1 LRRNKPPF
9 PIKIELMK
17 QEIKIADITSP
28 SKLNLMGLDRP
39 AMEEFFRSIGEKSFR
54 ASQVMKWIHQSGM
67 SDFSEMTNLSKG
79 LRESLCEQ
87 CEITIPQIISDE
99 LSEDGT
105 RKWLLSVPG
114 KSAIEMVFIP
124 EDSRGTLCVS
134 SQVGC
139 TLNCSFCATGKQGYN
154 RDLTTAEII
163 GQVWLA
169 KKLLSEQY
177 QTDQRIVS
185 NVVMMGMGEP
195 LMNFDNVVSAMHIMQ
210 DDFCFGLSR
219 RRITLSTA
227 GVVPKIDLL
236 KEKCPV
242 SLAVSLHAPNDEL
255 RNELV
260 PLNKKYPI
268 NVLLDACN
276 RYVEGSAR
284 ARVTFEY
291 VMLDGVNDQLEHAHQ
306 LAALMKTVP
315 AKVNLIPFNSFQG
328 IDYKRSSNSRIN
340 KFRDIL
346 HEQGV
351 IVTVRRT
358 RGDDI
363 EAACGQ
369 LAGDVMDRTRRSEK
383 FRQKQLEKIQ

>member
-1 LRRNKPPF
+1 MNDLTQQP
-9 PIKIELMK
+9 
-17 QEIKIADITSP
+17 T
-28 SKLNLMGLDRP
+28 NLMGLDRE
-39 AMEEFFRSIGEKSFR
+39 AMEAYFASIGEKSFR
-54 ASQVMKWIHQSGM
+54 ASQVMKWIHQVGV
-67 SDFSEMTNLSKG
+67 SDFSEMTNLSKT
-79 LRESLCEQ
+79 LRASLAETA
-87 CEITIPQIISDE
+87 EVSLPEIISDQ

-105 RKWLLSVPG
+105 RKWLLKVPG

-124 EDSRGTLCVS
+124 EDKRGTLCVS

-139 TLNCSFCATGKQGYN
+139 TLSCSFCATGKQGYN

-169 KKLLSEQY
+169 KHMLAKQY
-177 QTDQRIVS
+177 ETDDRIVS

-195 LMNFDNVVSAMHIMQ
+195 LMNFNNVVSAMKIMQ
-210 DDFCFGLSR
+210 DDFCFGLSK

-227 GVVPKIDLL
+227 GVVPKIDEL
-236 KEKCPV
+236 KDACPV

-255 RNELV
+255 RNVLV

-268 NVLLDACN
+268 KTLLEACN
-276 RYVEGSAR
+276 RYVADSAR
-284 ARVTFEY
+284 SRITFEY
-291 VMLDGVNDQLEHAHQ
+291 VMLEGINDELEHAHQ

-315 AKVNLIPFNSFQG
+315 SKVNLIPFNSFEG
-328 IDYKRSSNSRIN
+328 IDYQRSSNSRIN
-340 KFRDIL
+340 RFRDIL
-346 HEQGV
+346 HNAGV

-369 LAGDVMDRTRRSEK
+369 LAGDVMDRTRRAEK
-383 FRQKQLEKIQ
+383 FRQKQAEKIQ

>member
-1 LRRNKPPF
+1 MNDLSQQ
-9 PIKIELMK
+9 PI
-17 QEIKIADITSP
+17 
-28 SKLNLMGLDRP
+28 NLMGLDRE
-39 AMEEFFRSIGEKSFR
+39 AMEAYFASIGEKSFR
-54 ASQVMKWIHQSGM
+54 ASQVMKWIHQVGV
-67 SDFSEMTNLSKG
+67 SDFAEMTNLSKA
-79 LRESLCEQ
+79 LRASLADTAQIDVPE
-87 CEITIPQIISDE
+87 IISDN

-105 RKWLLSVPG
+105 RKWLLKVPG

-124 EDSRGTLCVS
+124 EESRGTLCVS

-169 KKLLSEQY
+169 KHMLAEQY
-177 QTDQRIVS
+177 KTDQRIVS

-195 LMNFDNVVSAMHIMQ
+195 LMNFDNVVSAMKIMQ
-210 DDFCFGLSR
+210 DDFCFGLSK

-227 GVVPKIDLL
+227 GVVPKIDEL
-236 KEKCPV
+236 KEACPV

-268 NVLLDACN
+268 KELLDACN
-276 RYVEGSAR
+276 RYVADSAR
-284 ARVTFEY
+284 ARITFEY
-291 VMLDGVNDQLEHAHQ
+291 VMLEGVNDELEHAHQ
-306 LAALMKTVP
+306 LAQLMKMVP
-315 AKVNLIPFNSFQG
+315 GKVNLIPFNSFAG

-340 KFRDIL
+340 RFRDVL
-346 HEQGV
+346 HNAGT
-351 IVTVRRT
+351 IATVRKT

-369 LAGDVMDRTRRSEK
+369 LAGDVMDRTRRAEK
-383 FRQKQLEKIQ
+383 FRQKQVEKIQ

>member
-1 LRRNKPPF
+1 MTDLNNIEVTVAGVAPKP
-9 PIKIELMK
+9 
-17 QEIKIADITSP
+17 T
-28 SKLNLMGLDRP
+28 NLMGLDRE
-39 AMEEFFRSIGEKSFR
+39 AMEAYFASIGEKSFR
-54 ASQVMKWIHQSGM
+54 ASQVMKWIHQVGA
-67 SDFSEMTNLSKG
+67 SDFAEMTNLSKT
-79 LRESLCEQ
+79 LRASLSEKA
-87 CEITIPQIISDE
+87 EISVPEIISDQ

-105 RKWLLSVPG
+105 RKWLLKVPG

-124 EDSRGTLCVS
+124 EETRGTLCVS

-169 KKLLSEQY
+169 KHMLAEQY
-177 QTDQRIVS
+177 KTDQRIVS

-195 LMNFDNVVSAMHIMQ
+195 LMNFDNVVSAMKIMQ
-210 DDFCFGLSR
+210 DDFCFGLSK

-227 GVVPKIDLL
+227 GVVPKIDAL
-236 KEKCPV
+236 KEACPV

-255 RNELV
+255 RNVLV

-268 NVLLDACN
+268 KDLLAACN
-276 RYVEGSAR
+276 RYVADSNR
-284 ARVTFEY
+284 ARITFEY
-291 VMLDGVNDQLEHAHQ
+291 VMLEGVNDEPEHAHQ

-315 AKVNLIPFNSFQG
+315 GKVNLIPFNSFEG
-328 IDYKRSSNSRIN
+328 IDYNRSSNTRIN
-340 KFRDIL
+340 RFRDIL
-346 HEQGV
+346 HNAGT
-351 IVTVRRT
+351 IATVRKT

-369 LAGDVMDRTRRSEK
+369 LAGDVMDKTRRSEK
-383 FRQKQLEKIQ
+383 FRQKQAEKIQ

>member
-1 LRRNKPPF
+1 MLPEAN
-9 PIKIELMK
+9 
-17 QEIKIADITSP
+17 
-28 SKLNLMGLDRP
+28 NLIGLDRQ
-39 AMEEFFRSIGEKSFR
+39 AMESFFISLGEKSFR
-54 ASQVMKWIHQSGM
+54 ASQVMKWIHQVGVN
-67 SDFSEMTNLSKG
+67 DFSEMTNLSKS
-79 LRESLCEQ
+79 LRETLSDQ
-87 CEITIPQIISDE
+87 CEITPPEIISDN
-99 LSEDGT
+99 LSADGT
-105 RKWLLSVPG
+105 RKWLLRVPG

-169 KKLLSEQY
+169 KHMLAEQY

-210 DDFCFGLSR
+210 DDFCFGLSK

-227 GVVPKIDLL
+227 GVVPKIDEL
-236 KEKCPV
+236 KEACPV

-268 NVLLDACN
+268 KKLLDACN
-276 RYVEGSAR
+276 RYVADSSR
-284 ARVTFEY
+284 ARITFEY
-291 VMLDGVNDQLEHAHQ
+291 VMLNGVNDDLEHAQQ
-306 LAALMKTVP
+306 LAELMNTVP
-315 AKVNLIPFNSFQG
+315 AKVNLIPFNSFEG
-328 IDYKRSSNSRIN
+328 IEYTRSSNSRIN
-340 KFRDIL
+340 RFRDVL
-346 HEQGV
+346 HDNGV

-363 EAACGQ
+363 DAACGQ
-369 LAGDVMDRTRRSEK
+369 LAGDVMDLTRRSEK

>member
-1 LRRNKPPF
+1 MNLVTDNAER
-9 PIKIELMK
+9 
-17 QEIKIADITSP
+17 T
-28 SKLNLMGLDRP
+28 NLMGLDRP
-39 AMEEFFRSIGEKSFR
+39 AMEAFFVNLGEKSFR
-54 ASQVMKWIHQSGM
+54 ACQVMKWIHQMGV
-67 SDFSEMTNLSKG
+67 SDFAAMTNLSKA
-79 LRESLCEQ
+79 LRESLSEA
-87 CEITIPQIISDE
+87 CEIRVPEIISDN

-105 RKWLLSVPG
+105 RKWLLRVPG

-124 EDSRGTLCVS
+124 EESRGTLCVS

-154 RDLTTAEII
+154 RDLSTAEII

-169 KKLLSEQY
+169 KHLLAEQY
-177 QTDQRIVS
+177 HTDERIVS
-185 NVVMMGMGEP
+185 NIVMMGMGEP

-210 DDFCFGLSR
+210 DDFCFGLSK

-227 GVVPKIDLL
+227 GVVPKIDEL
-236 KEKCPV
+236 KEACPV

-268 NVLLDACN
+268 KALLDACN
-276 RYVEGSAR
+276 RYVGDSGR
-284 ARVTFEY
+284 ARITFEY
-291 VMLDGVNDQLEHAHQ
+291 VMLEGVNDDLSHAHQ
-306 LAALMKTVP
+306 LAKLMKTVP
-315 AKVNLIPFNSFQG
+315 GKVNLIPFNSFEG

-340 KFRDIL
+340 RFRDVL

-369 LAGDVMDRTRRSEK
+369 LAGDVMDRTRRAEK
-383 FRQKQLEKIQ
+383 FRQKQAEKIQ

>member
-1 LRRNKPPF
+1 MSKT
-9 PIKIELMK
+9 PIDN
-17 QEIKIADITSP
+17 IKVSLAQDVVVSD
-28 SKLNLMGLDRP
+28 KVNLMGFDRA
-39 AMEEFFRSIGEKSFR
+39 AMEAYFKSIGEKSFR
-54 ASQVMKWIHQSGM
+54 ASQVMKWIHQTGA
-67 SDFSEMTNLSKG
+67 SDFSEMNNLSKA
-79 LRESLCEQ
+79 LRASLAETA
-87 CEITIPQIISDE
+87 EITVPEIISDE

-105 RKWLLSVPG
+105 RKWLLKVPG

-124 EDSRGTLCVS
+124 EDKRGTLCVS

-169 KKLLSEQY
+169 KHMLAEQY
-177 QTDQRIVS
+177 QTDDRIVS

-195 LMNFDNVVSAMHIMQ
+195 LMNFDNVVSAMKIMQ
-210 DDFCFGLSR
+210 DDFCFGLSK

-227 GVVPKIDLL
+227 GVVPKIDAL
-236 KEKCPV
+236 KEACPV

-255 RNELV
+255 RNVLV

-268 NVLLDACN
+268 KELLDACN
-276 RYVEGSAR
+276 RYVADSAR
-284 ARVTFEY
+284 ARITFEY
-291 VMLDGVNDQLEHAHQ
+291 VMLSGVNDEQEHAHQ
-306 LAALMKTVP
+306 LAELMKTVP
-315 AKVNLIPFNSFQG
+315 GKVNLIPFNTFEG
-328 IDYKRSSNSRIN
+328 IDYDRSSNNRIN
-340 KFRDIL
+340 RFRDIL
-346 HEQGV
+346 HGHGV

-369 LAGDVMDRTRRSEK
+369 LAGDVMDRTRRAEK
-383 FRQKQLEKIQ
+383 FRQKQAEKIQ

>member
-1 LRRNKPPF
+1 MN
-9 PIKIELMK
+9 
-17 QEIKIADITSP
+17 QAT
-28 SKLNLMGLDRP
+28 NLMGLDRQ
-39 AMEEFFRSIGEKSFR
+39 AMENYFITLGEKPFR
-54 ASQVMKWIHQSGM
+54 ASQVMKWIHQQGVE
-67 SDFSEMTNLSKG
+67 DFTQMTNLSKS
-79 LRESLCEQ
+79 LRQALTEQ
-87 CEITIPQIISDE
+87 AEITLPEIVSDE
-99 LSEDGT
+99 LSKDGT
-105 RKWLLSVPG
+105 RKWLLRVPG

-124 EDSRGTLCVS
+124 EESRGTLCVS

-169 KKLLSEQY
+169 KHLLAEQY
-177 QTDQRIVS
+177 ETDKRIVS

-195 LMNFDNVVSAMHIMQ
+195 LMNFDNVVSAMKIMQ
-210 DDFCFGLSR
+210 DDFCFGLSK

-227 GVVPKIDLL
+227 GVVPKIDALR
-236 KEKCPV
+236 EACPV

-268 NVLLDACN
+268 KQLIEACN
-276 RYVEGSAR
+276 RYVADSNR
-284 ARVTFEY
+284 ARITFEY
-291 VMLDGVNDQLEHAHQ
+291 VMLEGINDELEHAHQ
-306 LAALMKTVP
+306 LAKLMKQVP
-315 AKVNLIPFNSFQG
+315 GKVNLIPFNSFEG

-340 KFRDIL
+340 RFRDIL
-346 HEQGV
+346 HGAGTM
-351 IVTVRRT
+351 VTVRRT

-369 LAGDVMDRTRRSEK
+369 LAGDVMDRTRRAEK
-383 FRQKQLEKIQ
+383 FRQKQVEKIQ

>member
-1 LRRNKPPF
+1 MLT
-9 PIKIELMK
+9 
-17 QEIKIADITSP
+17 QT
-28 SKLNLMGLDRP
+28 NLMGLNRQ
-39 AMEEFFRSIGEKSFR
+39 AMENYFLELGEKSFR
-54 ASQVMKWIHQSGM
+54 ASQVMKWIHQVGVSE
-67 SDFSEMTNLSKG
+67 FSEMTNLSKS
-79 LRESLCEQ
+79 LREQLNQQAVIAVPE
-87 CEITIPQIISDE
+87 IISDN

-105 RKWLLSVPG
+105 RKWLLKVPG

-124 EDSRGTLCVS
+124 EESRGTLCVS

-169 KKLLSEQY
+169 KHLLAEQY
-177 QTDQRIVS
+177 QSDQRIVT

-195 LMNFDNVVSAMHIMQ
+195 LMNFDNVVSAMDIMQ
-210 DDFCFGLSR
+210 DDFCFGLSKR
-219 RRITLSTA
+219 RVTLSTA
-227 GVVPKIDLL
+227 GVVPMIDKL
-236 KEKCPV
+236 KEVCPV

-268 NVLLDACN
+268 NQLLDACN
-276 RYVEGSAR
+276 RYVSDSAR
-284 ARVTFEY
+284 ARITFEY
-291 VMLDGVNDQLEHAHQ
+291 VMLQGVNDELEHAHQ

-315 AKVNLIPFNSFQG
+315 GKVNLIPFNSFDG
-328 IDYKRSSNSRIN
+328 IDYSRSSNSRIN
-340 KFRDIL
+340 RFRDIL
-346 HEQGV
+346 HDNGV

-369 LAGDVMDRTRRSEK
+369 LAGDVMDRTRRAEK
-383 FRQKQLEKIQ
+383 FRQKQAEKIQ

>member
-1 LRRNKPPF
+1 MTEITL
-9 PIKIELMK
+9 K
-17 QEIKIADITSP
+17 QFAPEKT
-28 SKLNLMGLDRP
+28 NLMGLDRT
-39 AMEEFFRSIGEKSFR
+39 AMEAFFVSKGEKSFR
-54 ASQVMKWIHQSGM
+54 ASQVMKWIHQVGV
-67 SDFSEMTNLSKG
+67 SDFSDMTNLSKG
-79 LRESLCEQ
+79 LRESLSEQ
-87 CEITIPQIISDE
+87 CEISVPEIISDL

-105 RKWLLSVPG
+105 RKWLLKVPG

-124 EDSRGTLCVS
+124 EESRGTLCVS

-163 GQVWLA
+163 GQVWIAKHLLA
-169 KKLLSEQY
+169 EQY
-177 QTDQRIVS
+177 QTDARIVS

-195 LMNFDNVVSAMHIMQ
+195 LMNFDNVVAAMNIMQ
-210 DDFCFGLSR
+210 DDFCFGLSK

-227 GVVPKIDLL
+227 GVVPKIDEL
-236 KEKCPV
+236 KQACPV
-242 SLAVSLHAPNDEL
+242 SLAVSLHAPNDSL

-268 NVLLDACN
+268 DQLLAACN
-276 RYVEGSAR
+276 RYVADSAR
-284 ARVTFEY
+284 ARITFEY
-291 VMLDGVNDQLEHAHQ
+291 VMLEGVNDELEHAHQ
-306 LAALMKTVP
+306 LAKLMKKVP
-315 AKVNLIPFNSFQG
+315 GKVNLIPFNTFEG

-340 KFRDIL
+340 RFRDIL
-346 HEQGV
+346 HNQGV

-369 LAGDVMDRTRRSEK
+369 LAGDVMDRTRRAEK
-383 FRQKQLEKIQ
+383 FRQKQAEKIQ

>member
-1 LRRNKPPF
+1 MTEMTL
-9 PIKIELMK
+9 
-17 QEIKIADITSP
+17 DTSP
-28 SKLNLMGLDRP
+28 PTNLMGLDRQ
-39 AMEEFFRSIGEKSFR
+39 AMEAYFASIGEKSFR
-54 ASQVMKWIHQSGM
+54 ASQVMKWIHQLGVC
-67 SDFSEMTNLSKG
+67 DFNEMTNLSKA
-79 LRESLCEQ
+79 LRTSLSQ
-87 CEITIPQIISDE
+87 QAKVTVPEIMSDH

-105 RKWLLSVPG
+105 RKWLLKVPG

-124 EDSRGTLCVS
+124 EESRGTLCVS

-169 KKLLSEQY
+169 KHMLAEQY
-177 QTDQRIVS
+177 ETEQRIVS

-195 LMNFDNVVSAMHIMQ
+195 LMNFDNVVSAMNIMQ
-210 DDFCFGLSR
+210 DDFCFGLSK

-227 GVVPKIDLL
+227 GVVPKIDEL
-236 KEKCPV
+236 KEACPV

-260 PLNKKYPI
+260 PLNRKYPI
-268 NVLLDACN
+268 EQLLAACN
-276 RYVEGSAR
+276 RYVSDSAR
-284 ARVTFEY
+284 ARITFEY
-291 VMLDGVNDQLEHAHQ
+291 VMLEGINDELEHAHQ
-306 LAALMKTVP
+306 LAKLMKTVP
-315 AKVNLIPFNSFQG
+315 GKVNLIPFNTFEG

-340 KFRDIL
+340 RFRDVL
-346 HEQGV
+346 HNAGT

-369 LAGDVMDRTRRSEK
+369 LAGDVMDRTRRAEK
-383 FRQKQLEKIQ
+383 FRQSQAKKIQ

>member
-1 LRRNKPPF
+1 MNDLTLAPV
-9 PIKIELMK
+9 
-17 QEIKIADITSP
+17 
-28 SKLNLMGLDRP
+28 NLMGLDRD
-39 AMEEFFRSIGEKSFR
+39 AMEAYFASIGEKSFR
-54 ASQVMKWIHQSGM
+54 ASQVMKWIHQVGV
-67 SDFSEMTNLSKG
+67 SDFMEMTNLSKT
-79 LRESLCEQ
+79 LRTSLSETAK
-87 CEITIPQIISDE
+87 ISVPQIISDE

-105 RKWLLSVPG
+105 RKWLLKVPG

-124 EDSRGTLCVS
+124 EETRGTLCVS

-163 GQVWLA
+163 GQVWIAKHMLA
-169 KKLLSEQY
+169 EQHK
-177 QTDQRIVS
+177 TDERIVS

-195 LMNFDNVVSAMHIMQ
+195 LMNFNNVVSAMKIMQ
-210 DDFCFGLSR
+210 DDFCFGLSK

-227 GVVPKIDLL
+227 GVVPKIDEL
-236 KEKCPV
+236 KEACPV

-268 NVLLDACN
+268 KTLLEACN
-276 RYVEGSAR
+276 RYVADSNR
-284 ARVTFEY
+284 ARITFEY
-291 VMLDGVNDQLEHAHQ
+291 VMLDGVNDHLEHAQQ
-306 LAALMKTVP
+306 LAVLMKTVP
-315 AKVNLIPFNSFQG
+315 AKVNLIPFNSFDG
-328 IDYKRSSNSRIN
+328 IDYERSSNSRIN
-340 KFRDIL
+340 RFRDVL
-346 HEQGV
+346 HNAGI

-383 FRQKQLEKIQ
+383 FKQKQLEKIQ

>member
-1 LRRNKPPF
+1 
-9 PIKIELMK
+9 MT
-17 QEIKIADITSP
+17 TSANDAM
-28 SKLNLMGLDRP
+28 SESINLIGLDRQ
-39 AMEEFFRSIGEKSFR
+39 AMEAYFASIGEKSFR
-54 ASQVMKWIHQSGM
+54 ASQVMKWIHQVGVT
-67 SDFSEMTNLSKG
+67 DFNDMTNLSKA
-79 LRESLCEQ
+79 LRASLSDKAQ
-87 CEITIPQIISDE
+87 VSLPTIISDN
-99 LSEDGT
+99 LSDDGT
-105 RKWLLSVPG
+105 RKWLLKVPG

-124 EDSRGTLCVS
+124 EDTRGTLCVS

-169 KKLLSEQY
+169 KHMLAEQY
-177 QTDQRIVS
+177 KTDQRIVS

-195 LMNFDNVVSAMHIMQ
+195 LMNFDNVVSAMKIMQ
-210 DDFCFGLSR
+210 DDFCFGLSK

-227 GVVPKIDLL
+227 GVVPKIDML
-236 KEKCPV
+236 KQACPV

-268 NVLLDACN
+268 KDLLEACN
-276 RYVEGSAR
+276 RYVADSAR
-284 ARVTFEY
+284 ARITFEY
-291 VMLDGVNDQLEHAHQ
+291 VMLEGVNDELDHARQ
-306 LAALMKTVP
+306 LAKLMKTVP
-315 AKVNLIPFNSFQG
+315 GKVNLIPFNTFEG
-328 IDYKRSSNSRIN
+328 IDYQRSSNSRIN
-340 KFRDIL
+340 RFRDIL
-346 HEQGV
+346 HNEGV
-351 IVTVRRT
+351 IVTVRKT

-383 FRQKQLEKIQ
+383 FRQKRAEKIQ

>member
-1 LRRNKPPF
+1 ML
-9 PIKIELMK
+9 
-17 QEIKIADITSP
+17 
-28 SKLNLMGLDRP
+28 KLHDSQTANLLGYDRQ
-39 AMEEFFRSIGEKSFR
+39 AMEEYFLGLGEKSFR
-54 ASQVMKWIHQSGM
+54 AAQVMKWIHQVGV
-67 SDFSEMTNLSKG
+67 SDFAEMTNLSKT
-79 LRESLCEQ
+79 LRASLSESA
-87 CEITIPQIISDE
+87 EIRLPEIISDN
-99 LSEDGT
+99 LSQDGT
-105 RKWLLSVPG
+105 RKWLLKVPG

-124 EDSRGTLCVS
+124 EESRGTLCVS

-169 KKLLSEQY
+169 KHLLAEQY

-195 LMNFDNVVSAMHIMQ
+195 LMNFDNVVSAMKIMQ
-210 DDFCFGLSR
+210 DDFCFGLSK

-227 GVVPKIDLL
+227 GVVPKIDAL
-236 KEKCPV
+236 KQACPV
-242 SLAVSLHAPNDEL
+242 SLAVSLHAPNDAL

-268 NVLLDACN
+268 KQLMDACN
-276 RYVEGSAR
+276 RYVADSGR
-284 ARVTFEY
+284 ARITFEY
-291 VMLDGVNDQLEHAHQ
+291 VMLEGVNDELQHAHELAQ
-306 LAALMKTVP
+306 LMQTVP
-315 AKVNLIPFNSFQG
+315 GKVNLIPFNTFEG

-340 KFRDIL
+340 RFRDIL
-346 HEQGV
+346 HNNGV
-351 IVTVRRT
+351 IVTVRKT

-383 FRQKQLEKIQ
+383 FRQKQAEKIQ

>member
-1 LRRNKPPF
+1 
-9 PIKIELMK
+9 
-17 QEIKIADITSP
+17 
-28 SKLNLMGLDRP
+28 MGLDRQ
-39 AMEEFFRSIGEKSFR
+39 AMETYFLSMGEKSFR
-54 ASQVMKWIHQSGM
+54 ASQLMKWIHQVGV
-67 SDFSEMTNLSKG
+67 SDFAQMTNLSKS
-79 LRESLCEQ
+79 LREQLAQ
-87 CEITIPQIISDE
+87 QAEISAPAIISDE
-99 LSEDGT
+99 LSIDGT
-105 RKWLLSVPG
+105 RKWLLRVPG

-154 RDLTTAEII
+154 RDLSTAEII

-169 KKLLSEQY
+169 KHLLAEQY
-177 QTDQRIVS
+177 KTDDRIVS

-195 LMNFDNVVSAMHIMQ
+195 LMNFDNVVSAMRIMQ
-210 DDFCFGLSR
+210 DDFCFGLSK

-227 GVVPKIDLL
+227 GVVPKIDQL
-236 KEKCPV
+236 KEACPV

-255 RNELV
+255 RNQLV

-268 NVLLDACN
+268 KELMAACN
-276 RYVEGSAR
+276 RYVADSAR
-284 ARVTFEY
+284 ARITFEY
-291 VMLDGVNDQLEHAHQ
+291 VMLEGVNDDLEHAHQ
-306 LAALMKTVP
+306 LVELMKTVP
-315 AKVNLIPFNSFQG
+315 GKVNLIPFNTFEG

-340 KFRDIL
+340 RFRDIL
-346 HEQGV
+346 HESGI

-369 LAGDVMDRTRRSEK
+369 LAGDVMDRTKRAEK
-383 FRQKQLEKIQ
+383 FKIEVQNRVLEAKKVEVRS